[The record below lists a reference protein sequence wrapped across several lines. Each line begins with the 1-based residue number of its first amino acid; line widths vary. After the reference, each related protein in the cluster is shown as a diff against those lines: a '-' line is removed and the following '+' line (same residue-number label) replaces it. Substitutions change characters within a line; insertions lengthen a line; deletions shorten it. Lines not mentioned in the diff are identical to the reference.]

1 REWQRVHDGN
11 RDRLHAAGAVAEHD
25 LVATP
30 RARFAPRTWSAAR
43 RELLWHSIL
52 GLDHS
57 FGVVSR
63 QLIAALGRR
72 GVDVRIAPTRNQP
85 VPELR
90 NLYRRDD
97 GLGRIGFY
105 YDVLRRPSALPAARV
120 VNYSVWESTVLP
132 EGEVEEINR
141 AVALQYTPS
150 CRNRDTYLAAG
161 VEVPVKVLP
170 HGIDPARFPVLVR
183 PPRDVLTFG
192 TFGDFS
198 PRK

>member
-1 REWQRVHDGN
+1 
-11 RDRLHAAGAVAEHD
+11 GAVAKDD
-25 LVATP
+25 LEAVRP
-30 RARFAPRTWSAAR
+30 ARFDRRTWSAGR
-43 RELLWHSIL
+43 RELLWHSVL

-63 QLIAALGRR
+63 QLIAALTRR

-85 VPELR
+85 VPGLR
-90 NLYRRDD
+90 PLYRADD
-97 GLGRIGFY
+97 GRGRIGFY
-105 YDVLRRPSALPAARV
+105 YDVLRRPSALSAARV
-120 VNYSVWESTVLP
+120 VHYAVWESTVLP

-150 CRNRDTYLAAG
+150 RRNRETYLAAG

-170 HGIDPARFPVLVR
+170 HGIEPDRFPVLGR
-183 PPRDVLTFG
+183 PSRDTVTFG

-198 PRK
+198 PRKGID